1 VPAAAEVGTVQ
12 AGMVERL
19 LLLADDFTGACDAAA
34 PFAAT
39 GETLVLLHA
48 DRAAAAHAVVTA
60 LDLDLRERAD
70 EQARAA
76 TSVAA
81 RQYHQ
86 AASALQRVA
95 TSQPPPVA
103 RTFLKIDSTLR
114 GPIAGLLDGALQ
126 GTGAPLAILAP
137 AFPEQGR
144 LFEAGRLVLDGQPGP
159 SLSDALGLERT
170 AVLSASFARSAA
182 EVEEAVEH
190 ARMRGA
196 RRIIV
201 DADGPIC
208 LASVAEAWQ
217 RHPEWLVVGSAG
229 LARQVAA
236 VAASAPRPRAA
247 AGGQAIGGIGGI
259 GGGGDG
265 GESGPILV
273 VAGSPAAATRAQL
286 GRLESASLW
295 EVASLASTARPTPA
309 EVIVLAT
316 PPTTGERDAGQ
327 AAQALAEIVAGWAA
341 HARPR
346 AVVLVGGATAR
357 ATCGRLGVDHVQLLG
372 EHSPGV
378 PLGRLSGGIWHG
390 VTVVTKAGSF
400 GGPETLLDVVHALGV
415 SSSSDDDD

>member
-1 VPAAAEVGTVQ
+1 MATVPAAAEVGTVQ

-34 PFAAT
+34 PFAAI

-48 DRAAAAHAVVTA
+48 DPAAAAQAVVTA

-76 TSVAA
+76 TELAA

-86 AASALQRVA
+86 AASALERAA
-95 TSQPPPVA
+95 TSQPPPVS

-144 LFEAGRLVLDGQPGP
+144 LLEAGRLVLDGQPGP

-182 EVEEAVEH
+182 DVEEAVEH

-236 VAASAPRPRAA
+236 VSASAVRPRAA
-247 AGGQAIGGIGGI
+247 AGGQGI
-259 GGGGDG
+259 GGGGGGAGGGGGGGGG

-286 GRLESASLW
+286 VRLESA
-295 EVASLASTARPTPA
+295 ARPTSA
-309 EVIVLAT
+309 QVIVLAT

-346 AVVLVGGATAR
+346 AVILVGGATAR
-357 ATCGRLGVDHVQLLG
+357 ATCGRLGVAHVQLLG

-378 PLGRLSGGIWHG
+378 PVGRLSGGIWHG
-390 VTVVTKAGSF
+390 VTVVTRAGGF

-415 SSSSDDDD
+415 SSTSDDDD